1 MFPERSGIIVW
12 FSDLKAASKHLEKYG
27 NVHYLSKKLHYA
39 AMYVYSSRLDET
51 VKQLQKLPFVKKK
64 SSGRTAMKS
73 KPSIIIIFLIKQD
86 STRYNGGTCVC
97 ICYIIR
103 PERSSARRI
112 FLFFSKQP
120 FCFFVIIG

>member
-51 VKQLQKLPFVKKK
+51 VKQLQKLPFVKK
-64 SSGRTAMKS
+64 
-73 KPSIIIIFLIKQD
+73 
-86 STRYNGGTCVC
+86 V
-97 ICYIIR
+97 
-103 PERSSARRI
+103 ERSYRNEIKTEYNNNIPDKTR
-112 FLFFSKQP
+112 FYTL
-120 FCFFVIIG
+120 